1 MLIVCQRK
9 VARSRVRHYDVL
21 VSYNQLEVVKT
32 IIHGGTFIPM
42 GNTIKHDERSAI
54 YRLNS
59 LCYNQLV
66 MQSYVNSTST
76 FLWGKKRVRNIS
88 LKTECDMETDMKHT
102 TRVRLVTCRNGAQ
115 KSHDMYS

>member
-9 VARSRVRHYDVL
+9 VARSRVRHYDIL

-59 LCYNQLV
+59 LCYNQLE
-66 MQSYVNSTST
+66 MQLCQQH
-76 FLWGKKRVRNIS
+76 FDIFMGKKKSKKYFI
-88 LKTECDMETDMKHT
+88 K
-102 TRVRLVTCRNGAQ
+102 NGV
-115 KSHDMYS
+115 